1 MGAMMGF
8 WDDER
13 GCLDSTQPAL
23 QSHPRACQF
32 WRWLTRSS
40 ATSGMRDVCGV
51 LLFGMGLIRVIDG
64 RLFTTPHLDYA
75 PSWLWGGIEVL
86 IGILI
91 LGTRSYH
98 WRGNKRGRLVASIAC
113 GYCVALA
120 VAIFDT
126 SANAAYVHLIIAYV
140 MALEAQVVNECQ

>member
-1 MGAMMGF
+1 MGATMGF

-13 GCLDSTQPAL
+13 GCLESAQPAL
-23 QSHPRACQF
+23 RSHPRARQF
-32 WRWLTRSS
+32 WRWLTQPS
-40 ATSGMRDVCGV
+40 ATDVCGV

-64 RLFTTPHLDYA
+64 RLFVTPQLDYA
-75 PSWLWGGIEVL
+75 PSWLWGGLEVIMGL
-86 IGILI
+86 VI
-91 LGTRSYH
+91 LGTRSCH
-98 WRGNKRGRLVASIAC
+98 FRGNKRGRLVASIAC

-120 VAIFDT
+120 VAIFPT